1 MIEPLKKPAP
11 STQAPSSGLPALN
24 PDSRFPVRQAQGPQ
38 RSRGATPETDLNW
51 GEDKRVFP
59 KLAARIQAALQITW
73 LRHIEPPS
81 VAVALFPPCVF
92 INVPLFWK
100 QPQTPAFAGMTPLA
114 GLPSAETPITPV
126 LHFRLGWR
134 RDMNSGEFYPSIA
147 LKVEERTKLW

>member
-1 MIEPLKKPAP
+1 LIEPLKKPAS
-11 STQAPSSGLPALN
+11 STQAPSPGLPAPN
-24 PDSRFPVRQAQGPQ
+24 PDPRFP
-38 RSRGATPETDLNW
+38 TPETDLNW
-51 GEDKRVFP
+51 GEDRRLFP

-92 INVPLFWK
+92 VNVPLFWK
-100 QPQTPAFAGMTPLA
+100 RAEIPAFAGMPM
-114 GLPSAETPITPV
+114 AEVPIVPV
-126 LHFRLGWR
+126 LHFRVGWR